1 MAEALSMFY
10 YDLYGSLLYCD
21 ILPTIVEW
29 QAAISK
35 IDVITTVL
43 SALRGLWR
51 GYSEVIA

>member
-35 IDVITTVL
+35 IGVISNVL
-43 SALRGLWR
+43 SALR